1 MYAKLMTLIVNK
13 PLNRRRYS
21 DLEAYQLRP
30 GGFLQCHLAQRR
42 PDHLHQSIVHQPFS
56 CYIQWR
62 GPQKMGFAPDT
73 EDEEHEMGWAG
84 DYPSSVFCSEVQ
96 LKSPFS
102 LARQNLSRKCEPV

>member
-1 MYAKLMTLIVNK
+1 
-13 PLNRRRYS
+13 
-21 DLEAYQLRP
+21 
-30 GGFLQCHLAQRR
+30 
-42 PDHLHQSIVHQPFS
+42 
-56 CYIQWR
+56 
-62 GPQKMGFAPDT
+62 MGFAPDT